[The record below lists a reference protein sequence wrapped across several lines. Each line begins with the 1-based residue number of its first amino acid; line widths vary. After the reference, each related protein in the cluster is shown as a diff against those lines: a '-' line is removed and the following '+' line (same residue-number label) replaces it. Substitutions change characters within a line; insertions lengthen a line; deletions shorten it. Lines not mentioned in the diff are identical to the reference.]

1 METIPFIDIEFG
13 ETDHS
18 DSVGIE
24 FLIPNRAVGR
34 WLDLEQ
40 WLQTQMREAC
50 RCNFCIAIPDSVRVG
65 NRV

>member
-34 WLDLEQ
+34 WLDL
-40 WLQTQMREAC
+40 T
-50 RCNFCIAIPDSVRVG
+50 
-65 NRV
+65 